1 MYEDTCYG
9 HHHCCRTRR
18 NNMHLPYR
26 WNKSGF
32 TLIELMIVVT
42 IIGILAAIAIPNF
55 FIYQAK
61 TKQAEAR
68 HNLGHIWTMQV
79 SHQVE
84 DDSFGTLAAVGWRPQ
99 GTTRYTYTV
108 TAWSATAFVA
118 EAMSNIDTD
127 ATIDLWRI
135 NQGKDL
141 TNPTNDVIN

>member
-1 MYEDTCYG
+1 MC
-9 HHHCCRTRR
+9 
-18 NNMHLPYR
+18 LPYR
-26 WNKSGF
+26 RNKSGF

-42 IIGILAAIAIPNF
+42 IVGILAAIAIPNF
-55 FIYQAK
+55 YTYQAK
-61 TKQAEAR
+61 TKQAEGR

-79 SHQVE
+79 SYRGE
-84 DDSFGTLAAVGWRPQ
+84 SDSFRTLAAIGWSPQ

-108 TAWSATAFVA
+108 TAWSANAFTA
-118 EAMSNIDTD
+118 EATANLDND